1 MSVKSTVFAFRKERN
16 HKSAVKKEC
25 WRLLYIRVFVKG
37 RKMMCRF
44 NQAIILALLMPA
56 VAAAQGFLVHTH
68 PDHVVPLPR
77 PIIIRP
83 IPSPQPIPPST
94 YKIKE
99 LSVQAKL
106 TDQVARVQVSQ
117 TFVNTGSRQMEVCFV
132 FPLPYDG
139 AIDRLTLLVDGKEYE
154 ARLLE
159 KKEARGLYEAI
170 VRKNQDPALLE
181 WMGTGL
187 FKTSVF
193 PVPAGASRT
202 VSLRYSQ
209 LCRQS
214 NGLTDFMFPLSTAK
228 YTSHPVEKIDIQV
241 NIESTDKIKNVYS
254 PTHSVKIK
262 KRVDEH
268 ARVSYA
274 AKNKVPTSDFRLLY
288 DVGRGKVSTKVVS
301 YRPDDDEHG
310 YFLLLATPE
319 IKAEKADR
327 PKKTVVFVV
336 DRSGSMSG
344 KKIEQAKSALKF
356 VLDNLREGD
365 LFNVIAYDSEVE
377 SFRPELQKYNK
388 KTRAAAAGFIEG
400 IFAGGGTNI
409 DGALTTTLSQL
420 SDSQQPTYV
429 LFLTDG
435 LPTIG
440 EVNESKIVANAKS
453 KNQVRARVF
462 SFGVG
467 YDVNSRLLD
476 KLTVA
481 SRGQSEYVKPDEDIE
496 DRVSRLYS
504 KIGSP
509 VMTDVAI
516 KFEIEGGKPENGSP
530 VSRIYPKDAYDLFAG
545 EQVVVVGRYKR
556 PGMAKVTVSGHVGT
570 EETKFNF
577 PAEFVKLSNDE
588 SYAFVEKLWAVRRI
602 GEIIDELDLHG
613 ENKELVDELVSLS
626 TRHGVLTPYTSFL
639 ADETSDVRDVA
650 ANALRTRQAL
660 GRLNE
665 AAGQGAFDQRRL
677 KAAFKQADQAAEGA
691 DLFAPA
697 ADAAS
702 GPNGKVPAGSQ
713 SQLGVGG
720 GTAGGK
726 GNRLALLN
734 VGRKSFYHRGGRWV
748 DVQVTAEMERKAVA
762 VKRFSKAY
770 FELIDKHG
778 KDIAKYLAIEG
789 AVVIELAGKAYA
801 F

>member
-1 MSVKSTVFAFRKERN
+1 MMRRFSQ
-16 HKSAVKKEC
+16 SAV
-25 WRLLYIRVFVKG
+25 
-37 RKMMCRF
+37 
-44 NQAIILALLMPA
+44 LALLMPA

-83 IPSPQPIPPST
+83 IPSPRPIPPSS

-99 LSVQAKL
+99 LSVQTKL
-106 TDQVARVQVSQ
+106 ADQVARVQVSQ

-159 KKEARGLYEAI
+159 KKEARGLYESI

-228 YTSHPVEKIDIQV
+228 YTSHPVEKVNIQV
-241 NIESTDKIKNVYS
+241 SIESADRIKNVYS
-254 PTHSVKIK
+254 PTHSIEIK
-262 KRVDEH
+262 RPDDEH
-268 ARVSYA
+268 ATIAYSVE
-274 AKNKVPTSDFRLLY
+274 NKVPTSDFRLLY

-301 YRPDDDEHG
+301 YRPDESADG
-310 YFLLLATPE
+310 YFLMLATPE
-319 IKAEKADR
+319 IKAENQER
-327 PKKTVVFVV
+327 PRKTVVFVV

-344 KKIEQAKSALKF
+344 KKIVQAKSALKF
-356 VLDNLREGD
+356 VLGNLREGD
-365 LFNVIAYDSEVE
+365 LFNIVAYDSEVE
-377 SFRPELQKYNK
+377 SFRPELQKYDK
-388 KTRAAAAGFIEG
+388 KSRAAAAGFVEG

-409 DGALTTTLSQL
+409 DGALATTLSQL
-420 SDSQQPTYV
+420 ADSHQPTYV

-453 KNQVRARVF
+453 KNKVRARVF

-496 DRVSRLYS
+496 EHVSRLYN

-509 VMTDVAI
+509 VLTDVAI
-516 KFEIEGGKPENGSP
+516 KFDVEGAKPENGSP
-530 VSRIYPKDAYDLFAG
+530 VSRIYPADSYDLFAG
-545 EQVVVVGRYKR
+545 EQLVVVGRYKH
-556 PGMAKVTVSGHVGT
+556 PGGAKVTVSGHVG
-570 EETKFNF
+570 EKETKLSF
-577 PAEFVKLSNDE
+577 PADFVKSSSDE
-588 SYAFVEKLWAVRRI
+588 TFAFVEKLWAVRRI

-613 ENKELVDELVSLS
+613 ENKELIDELVSLS
-626 TRHGVLTPYTSFL
+626 TQHGVLTPYTTFL

-650 ANALRTRQAL
+650 ANAIRTRQAL
-660 GRLNE
+660 GRLQE
-665 AAGQGAFDQRRL
+665 VAGQGAFAQRRL
-677 KAAFKQADQAAEGA
+677 KGAFKNADR
-691 DLFAPA
+691 APA
-697 ADAAS
+697 DAEIAAPLADAA
-702 GPNGKVPAGSQ
+702 PALAAKAPAGANLGGGIGAGGEGKS
-713 SQLGVGG
+713 SQLAVM
-720 GTAGGK
+720 
-726 GNRLALLN
+726 N

-748 DVQVTAEMERKAVA
+748 DAKVTAEMEKKPVA

-770 FELIDKHG
+770 FDLIDKHG

-789 AVVIELAGKAYA
+789 AVVIELDGKAYA